1 LCASLNG
8 TVVPCTDSLATCA
21 DSQGIPAACAD
32 PGTMRRMPVCPGYF
46 SPDGVPCGIEC
57 PVGTVCPQA
66 CPMAPLPEPLGD
78 ATARANASAAQ
89 LVEVPIC
96 WPHGNQATMLA
107 DGSFVCANSA
117 LPFLCPGGRI
127 CVRWTPGDPEP
138 TSPVT
143 SALAS
148 EPLAT
153 RALPLGNG
161 WMAVTGAERAEECPP
176 LSLCTGEASSAAP
189 SLVGVLSALLLV
201 LFVMIVRRYRR
212 WRRAKERQTT
222 SRIQELEM
230 QMQTSVDAPDPH
242 STELFNDTSS
252 YSMATPTN
260 SAASSTYNLG
270 TSAGSYHN
278 GSQPLARRLP
288 PPPGQPPR
296 AAPQTGPRMPSR
308 EPSELAL
315 SPRTASKPA
324 APPPRPNAPPPPRR
338 KPPPPPPFSQ
348 YRRVPRKTTENV
360 WQPSARFGLD
370 NYSSLSALHEGMQ
383 RALAAEGGEQGEAA
397 ARARSDMMSTASGRG
412 RQRGEGGETVGCGV
426 PGCTTTSTVAS
437 VAALSKESSPHGQG
451 GQPPRDASDSTSI
464 YGSPVPPDE
473 RFALAF
479 DRLSLTVE
487 STGVRV
493 LQPCS
498 GVMKPGTTVA
508 ILGPSG
514 SGKSSFL
521 AALTGQARAYGR
533 VDGSLFLA
541 SDAAPTSWHRT
552 ALSSLAA
559 LVGFVPQA
567 DVMLRSLSVRSV
579 LEFAGSWR
587 RRGRVA
593 QSEDIDD
600 AVNRVL
606 AGLDLEH
613 VQDSLIGEERRRG
626 ISGGEVRRVNV
637 GIELMARPS
646 ILLADEPTSGLDSA
660 AAVRVCQ
667 LFQRVAS
674 NGVLVVCVIHQPRP
688 EIFDM
693 FDQLLVFGKG
703 GILTYAGPRLGVA
716 EYFGAHFRVLPRPGQ
731 NVADF
736 LLDVVSDS
744 TPEQIA
750 TLGRVWAEQHG
761 QLPYSQP
768 QGLSDAVGR
777 AGPLDSAW
785 LGSQKTASFAKV
797 YQLCLRR
804 TAELFLSEWRAERT
818 FAVLFF
824 VIGMIVGI
832 LVPFTSFRYRVQAI
846 LLTSLSCGLAASY
859 RSLNTF
865 GDKLSVIWRE
875 SRAGMNRPAFYLGT
889 LTFEVLVP
897 NIYLPFCL
905 MMGLFFLLGP
915 HGSFGEMY
923 LAVTLGFWP
932 FAALGR
938 LMSMIMARETS
949 QMATVLLIIGLHLNG
964 SMLPTIN
971 ELASFPSVNSETIAR
986 ALLASSPARWL
997 AEYMFAIELGAFPPS
1012 RELEADAELD
1022 FYSYR
1027 RDAPSI
1033 VSWALILQGIV
1044 FDALALAAMMLLH
1057 RPEQN
1062 RAKWKTVVKDRLAH

>member
-1 LCASLNG
+1 
-8 TVVPCTDSLATCA
+8 
-21 DSQGIPAACAD
+21 
-32 PGTMRRMPVCPGYF
+32 
-46 SPDGVPCGIEC
+46 
-57 PVGTVCPQA
+57 
-66 CPMAPLPEPLGD
+66 
-78 ATARANASAAQ
+78 
-89 LVEVPIC
+89 
-96 WPHGNQATMLA
+96 
-107 DGSFVCANSA
+107 
-117 LPFLCPGGRI
+117 
-127 CVRWTPGDPEP
+127 
-138 TSPVT
+138 
-143 SALAS
+143 
-148 EPLAT
+148 
-153 RALPLGNG
+153 
-161 WMAVTGAERAEECPP
+161 
-176 LSLCTGEASSAAP
+176 
-189 SLVGVLSALLLV
+189 
-201 LFVMIVRRYRR
+201 
-212 WRRAKERQTT
+212 
-222 SRIQELEM
+222 
-230 QMQTSVDAPDPH
+230 
-242 STELFNDTSS
+242 
-252 YSMATPTN
+252 
-260 SAASSTYNLG
+260 
-270 TSAGSYHN
+270 
-278 GSQPLARRLP
+278 
-288 PPPGQPPR
+288 
-296 AAPQTGPRMPSR
+296 
-308 EPSELAL
+308 
-315 SPRTASKPA
+315 
-324 APPPRPNAPPPPRR
+324 
-338 KPPPPPPFSQ
+338 
-348 YRRVPRKTTENV
+348 
-360 WQPSARFGLD
+360 
-370 NYSSLSALHEGMQ
+370 
-383 RALAAEGGEQGEAA
+383 
-397 ARARSDMMSTASGRG
+397 
-412 RQRGEGGETVGCGV
+412 
-426 PGCTTTSTVAS
+426 
-437 VAALSKESSPHGQG
+437 
-451 GQPPRDASDSTSI
+451 
-464 YGSPVPPDE
+464 
-473 RFALAF
+473 
-479 DRLSLTVE
+479 
-487 STGVRV
+487 
-493 LQPCS
+493 
-498 GVMKPGTTVA
+498 MKPGTTVA

-593 QSEDIDD
+593 QTEDIDD

-637 GIELMARPS
+637 GLELMARPS

-703 GILTYAGPRLGVA
+703 GILTYAGPRVGAA

-761 QLPYSQP
+761 SLPFSQP
-768 QGLSDAVGR
+768 PGLSDAVGR
-777 AGPLDSAW
+777 FGAQDDTW
-785 LGSQKTASFAKV
+785 LGSQTTASFAKV
-797 YQLCLRR
+797 YRLCIRR
-804 TAELFLSEWRAERT
+804 TAELYLSEWRAERT
-818 FAVLFF
+818 FAILFF
-824 VIGMIVGI
+824 VVGMIVGI

-846 LLTSLSCGLAASY
+846 LLTSLSAGLAASY

-889 LTFEVLVP
+889 LTFELLIP

-915 HGSFGEMY
+915 HGSFGDMY
-923 LAVTLGFWP
+923 LAIALGFWP

-938 LMSMIMARETS
+938 LMSLLMARETT
-949 QMATVLLIIGLHLNG
+949 QMATVLLVIGLHING
-964 SMLPTIN
+964 SLLPTIS
-971 ELASFPSVNSETIAR
+971 EMASFPAVNSETVAR
-986 ALLASSPARWL
+986 AMLATSPARWIV
-997 AEYMFAIELGAFPPS
+997 EYMYAIELGAFPPS
-1012 RELEADAELD
+1012 RTLEADAELD

-1027 RDAPSI
+1027 RDATDFVPFF
-1033 VSWALILQGIV
+1033 LILQGMA
-1044 FDALALAAMMLLH
+1044 FDFLALAAMMLLH

-1062 RAKWKTVVKDRLAH
+1062 RAKWRTVVRERMVR